1 MDTQNDLKSQP
12 ILFDLLKRLADG
24 IVAVFGD
31 HCEVVIHDFRDLS
44 HTVVYIA
51 GNLTGRSPG
60 APAPFWK
67 EEIND
72 FKPDELNY
80 LATKGSKTLK
90 CSTIWIRNTSG
101 NSIGAVCINVDYSE
115 LIWAKEI
122 LEKMISS
129 ANDISQLVVNNT
141 FARDVDELIDL
152 SLKSF
157 LEEAHIPNITAI
169 TQEDKRRVV
178 RSFDEK
184 GIFNIRG
191 AAQKVANVLNLSRAS
206 IYNYR
211 SSQKIGEPITAD
223 EAPKMETVNK

>member
-1 MDTQNDLKSQP
+1 MQNDLKSQP
-12 ILFDLLKRLADG
+12 LLLDLLKRLADG

-31 HCEVVIHDFRDLS
+31 HCEVVIHDFSDLS
-44 HTVVYIA
+44 HTLVYIA
-51 GNLTGRSPG
+51 GNLTGRSLG

-67 EEIND
+67 EEISGL
-72 FKPDELNY
+72 KLDELNY
-80 LATKGSKTLK
+80 LATKGNKTLK

-122 LEKMISS
+122 IERMISS
-129 ANDISQLVVNNT
+129 DNDIPTLVVNNT

-157 LEEAHIPNITAI
+157 LEEASIPNNAAL

-178 RSFDEK
+178 RNFDEK
-184 GIFNIRG
+184 GLFKIRG
-191 AAQKVANVLNLSRAS
+191 VAQKVAKVLNLSRAS

-211 SSQKIGEPITAD
+211 SSQKNSEQIPAA
-223 EAPKMETVNK
+223 EALNNNGNCDK